1 MGLRPKTVVARRL
14 HRDSTDAEKFP
25 WRKLREAFPAYRF
38 RRQRPIVKYIAD
50 FACSARKL
58 VIELD
63 GGQHTDR
70 VAEDDQRAAGLA
82 EHGYRVIR
90 FWNND
95 VLRNIVGVLETI
107 GRELEDS
114 PPHPS
119 PLRPKGRRGGS
130 DGYD

>member
-1 MGLRPKTVVARRL
+1 MGLRPKTVIARRL
-14 HRDSTDAEKFP
+14 RRDSTDAEQLL
-25 WRKLREAFPAYRF
+25 WRKLRETFPAYRF
-38 RRQRPIVKYIAD
+38 RRQCPIGKYIAD

-63 GGQHTDR
+63 GGQHADR
-70 VAEDDQRAAGLA
+70 VAEDDQRTTGLA

-95 VLRNIVGVLETI
+95 VLRNNVGLLETI
-107 GRELEDS
+107 GQELVDS

-130 DGYD
+130 DGCD